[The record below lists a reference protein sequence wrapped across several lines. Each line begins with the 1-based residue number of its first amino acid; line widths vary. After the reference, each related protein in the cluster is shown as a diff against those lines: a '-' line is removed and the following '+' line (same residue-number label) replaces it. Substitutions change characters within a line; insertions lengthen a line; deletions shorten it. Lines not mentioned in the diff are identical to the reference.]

1 MARGTNGVPMSI
13 EPGAESGSLP
23 SPDPSPARPP
33 APPRRPWVAFLVGV
47 VVVGLIVLIGFEAR
61 HYLGSSQT
69 ATTKPA
75 ASTRP
80 AQKPYTVDG
89 TVSRDAA
96 GGQGDA
102 GGNVTV
108 IVVQPA
114 WTSEQKQEWEKRVND
129 KVASAWRETGG
140 EGAPPKVTADPA
152 SVRQADKAIAQRF
165 QAAKSGKAWN
175 HPCTTEF
182 LALLKEGAIE
192 AGHATT
198 GPDGTFS
205 IRVAPPAG
213 MPYIVHARGAN
224 GEWVDTL
231 PRRSNR
237 VELNAANRV
246 AD

>member
-1 MARGTNGVPMSI
+1 MAI
-13 EPGAESGSLP
+13 EPGAESNP
-23 SPDPSPARPP
+23 SPSRDPLVARPP
-33 APPRRPWVAFLVGV
+33 APRRRPWVSALIGV
-47 VVVGLIVLIGFEAR
+47 VVLGLIVLVGVEAR
-61 HYLGSSQT
+61 HYLGSSST
-69 ATTKPA
+69 ATTKPT
-75 ASTRP
+75 ASSRP
-80 AQKPYTVDG
+80 ALKPYTVDG
-89 TVSRDAA
+89 TVSGEGGAA
-96 GGQGDA
+96 S
-102 GGNVTV
+102 GNVTV
-108 IVVQPA
+108 MVVQPA
-114 WTSEQKQEWEKRVND
+114 WTSEQQQEWEKRVND